1 MEPVSIY
8 VGQTLTTLYIFL
20 PFTKK
25 NVASSYMHIA
35 RNSGVVFD
43 GFVLF
48 DYHKVLLPK
57 GFRLIIDEGVW
68 V

>member
-25 NVASSYMHIA
+25 MLLLTYMHIV
-35 RNSGVVFD
+35 RNSGVVLD

-48 DYHKVLLPK
+48 DYYKVLLPE